1 MSSKQSKSERKD
13 DKIQMLERELS
24 ETKKKLKTQS
34 KTIILDQEQLDDFLE
49 QLTERIVWST
59 NRIVDE
65 STPCSMPAETSKQS
79 DGISLFF
86 KLAIGIPIIFFG
98 LLVFYLIFKNG
109 NLYWVQGNIH
119 KIAIVIMWILGLDCV
134 GLGIE
139 VLREKDRNYIVALF
153 SALVSLVALIVAFV
167 K

>member
-34 KTIILDQEQLDDFLE
+34 KTITLDPEQLEDFLE

-65 STPCSMPAETSKQS
+65 TKPHYIATNTKERS
-79 DGISLFF
+79 DGFSLFL
-86 KLAIGIPIIFFG
+86 KLAIGIPIMFFG
-98 LLVFYLIFKNG
+98 IVVFYLLFKNG
-109 NLYWVQGNIH
+109 AIYWTQDNIS
-119 KIAIVIMWILGLDCV
+119 KFALVIMGILGFDCIM
-134 GLGIE
+134 LGIE

-153 SALVSLVALIVAFV
+153 SALVSLVALIVALV